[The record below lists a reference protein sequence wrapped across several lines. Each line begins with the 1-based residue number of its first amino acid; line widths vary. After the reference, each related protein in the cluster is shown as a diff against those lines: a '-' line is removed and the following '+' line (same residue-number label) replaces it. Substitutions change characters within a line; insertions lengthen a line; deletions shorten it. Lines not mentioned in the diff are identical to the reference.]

1 MKLRSLLLAV
11 CSGLALPAA
20 HGLDARCP
28 QLPEDPA
35 AEVPVD
41 PPWVLL
47 DWPRLIDGCVP
58 NLQHDRGK
66 RWPLMIW
73 DVRSGEPFT
82 EKTAKV
88 LLERGI
94 VAPVRLDLAAIPI
107 AQQVQKAGAPVILLD
122 ARNGSWPYDL
132 VGDPAKWALTFG
144 KDAQVNEAWRRVP
157 VPGRLEGWEV
167 AAQRLREI
175 LREFREAGV
184 RVDAVWFDYENAPA
198 NIPFEAAKASR
209 EAGKEIPS
217 SALANADA
225 FDRYRRQL
233 WIQLLSSYIAAP
245 VREIYPGASVTNW
258 MAVLSSPEIP
268 APGWTNKPLPPT
280 GPTLLS
286 ASNPVAYGVDSAFVA
301 LWDKDLPS
309 DRRDID
315 RGYLHLLLRQVSAD
329 AANRRRVAPQVDA
342 VVWVARDHRILTD
355 RTVPTMSRAAYRE
368 ALRHLWLRGADA
380 MQVYNGLR
388 PGQSA
393 IALAEVQ
400 DAATVYDEL
409 LKHRD
414 FLDQGEAMNLDVPAP
429 QHEGGIWSGLRLG
442 DHALVRAVSLTGA
455 DATVEI
461 GGWQGFSLPVTA
473 TPGGVT
479 YILRLNREAG
489 RMEVVSSDPQVPPP
503 APPAPAAKDAPA
515 DDKTDAPDKAQAA
528 KPAETEGRPSAA
540 PKKNGEARPAAGE
553 KATDKTEKADKTDKS
568 EKSDKKEEGRPAE
581 KK

>member
-1 MKLRSLLLAV
+1 MKVRSLFLAV
-11 CSGLALPAA
+11 GTVLAMQQA
-20 HGLDARCP
+20 HALDARCP
-28 QLPEDPA
+28 QLPEDPL
-35 AEVPVD
+35 AEVPSD

-47 DWPRLIDGCVP
+47 DWPRLIEACVP
-58 NLQHDRGK
+58 NLQHERAK

-73 DVRSGEPFT
+73 DVRSAESFT
-82 EKTAKV
+82 DRTAKM

-94 VAPVRLDLAAIPI
+94 VAPVRLDLGSIPI

-122 ARNGSWPYDL
+122 VKSGSWPYDL
-132 VGDPAKWALTFG
+132 VGDPGKWALTYG
-144 KDAQVNEAWRRVP
+144 KDAQVNEVWRRTP

-175 LREFREAGV
+175 LKEFREAGV

-198 NIPFEAAKASR
+198 NVPFEAAKASK
-209 EAGKEIPS
+209 EAGKDIPS
-217 SALANADA
+217 AALANADS

-245 VREIYPGASVTNW
+245 VREIYPAASVTNW

-268 APGWTNKPLPPT
+268 VPGWNNKPLPPT

-286 ASNPVAYGVDSAFVA
+286 ASNPVAYGVDAAFLG
-301 LWDKDLPS
+301 LWDKDLPA

-315 RGYLHLLLRQVSAD
+315 RTYLHILLRQVSAD

-342 VVWVARDHRILTD
+342 VVWVARDHRTLAD
-355 RTVPTMSRAAYRE
+355 RAMPTMSRAAYRE
-368 ALRHLWLRGADA
+368 ALRHLWLRGASA

-393 IALAEVQ
+393 AALAEVQ

-414 FLDQGEAMNLDVPAP
+414 FLEQGEVMSLDTPAP
-429 QHEGGIWSGLRLG
+429 QHDGALWSGLRLG
-442 DHALVRAVSLTGA
+442 DHAVVRAVSLSGA
-455 DATVEI
+455 DTTVEI

-473 TPGGVT
+473 TVGGVT
-479 YILRLNREAG
+479 YVVRLNREAG
-489 RMEVVSSDPQVPPP
+489 RMEVVSSEPAV
-503 APPAPAAKDAPA
+503 APPAPKEEAAQAKAEAADKPA
-515 DDKTDAPDKAQAA
+515 AAA
-528 KPAETEGRPSAA
+528 KPVEAEAKAA
-540 PKKNGEARPAAGE
+540 PATKKNGDGKQAAPE
-553 KATDKTEKADKTDKS
+553 KKDEGKA
-568 EKSDKKEEGRPAE
+568 AE

>member
-20 HGLDARCP
+20 HALDARCP

-35 AEVPVD
+35 AEVPTD

-47 DWPRLIDGCVP
+47 DWPRLIEGCVP
-58 NLQHDRGK
+58 HLQHDRGK

-82 EKTAKV
+82 EKTAKT

-94 VAPVRLDLAAIPI
+94 VAPVRLDVAAIPV

-132 VGDPAKWALTFG
+132 VGDPAKWALTFA
-144 KDAQVNEAWRRVP
+144 KDAQVNEAWRRLP
-157 VPGRLEGWEV
+157 VPGRLEGWEM
-167 AAQRLREI
+167 ASQRLREI

-217 SALANADA
+217 SALANAEA

-245 VREIYPGASVTNW
+245 VREVNPAASVTNW

-286 ASNPVAYGVDSAFVA
+286 ASNPVAYGVDQAFLA
-301 LWDKDLPS
+301 LWDKELPT

-315 RGYLHLLLRQVSAD
+315 RAYLHLLLRQVSAD

-393 IALAEVQ
+393 SALAEVQ

-414 FLDQGEAMNLDVPAP
+414 FLDQGEAMNLDTPAP
-429 QHEGGIWSGLRLG
+429 QHDGGIWSGLRLG

-461 GGWQGFSLPVTA
+461 GGWEGFSLPVTA

-479 YILRLNREAG
+479 YVVRLNREAG

-503 APPAPAAKDAPA
+503 PPTAKDGSA
-515 DDKTDAPDKAQAA
+515 DDKTDAPDKA
-528 KPAETEGRPSAA
+528 SA

-553 KATDKTEKADKTDKS
+553 KAAEKTDKADKTDKA
-568 EKSDKKEEGRPAE
+568 ERKDEAKPVE